1 MERKVPFEETRES
14 AGEPDGK
21 ADEEVVSEPPAL
33 PKSPPP
39 LENSSYKRLSAEPRT
54 SFLHGITDVP
64 RTKPAIPQKPA
75 GLPSPTKAIGS
86 SLASLLSENRAYE
99 FRLSQLKNS
108 HSQSESQLCGEEKRL
123 ESMEKMDT
131 YKAVCV
137 KTGDDQVRSKTRN
150 HSFIMI
156 LNTY

>member
-1 MERKVPFEETRES
+1 MDKVPFEETRES

-39 LENSSYKRLSAEPRT
+39 LDTSNYAKRLSAEPRA
-54 SFLHGITDVP
+54 SFLHGITEP
-64 RTKPAIPQKPA
+64 PKTKPAIPQKPA

-99 FRLSQLKNS
+99 FRLSQLQNS
-108 HSQSESQLCGEEKRL
+108 HSQSESQLCADEKRL

-137 KTGDDQVRSKTRN
+137 KTDDLVGFDN
-150 HSFIMI
+150 
-156 LNTY
+156 